1 MYDLEQKILIFKNQ
15 FLLIEKFMIDK
26 LCVI

>member
-15 FLLIEKFMIDK
+15 FLLIEKFMLDK
-26 LCVI
+26 LRTI